1 MQRVLTTVLLLF
13 SLTLTTHAQ
22 TLVPADVDAYITK
35 VVRELD
41 APGVAVAI
49 VKDDRVVYAKAF
61 GVKELG
67 KPEPVTTETKFAIGS
82 ISKSFTTTLLGIL
95 VDEKKIGWDDKV
107 SKYLPAYTMWDP
119 WVTREQTVRDLIIH
133 RAGLRPMSGGTVWY
147 GSDYSREEVLRRARF
162 LEPVSSFRS
171 VFSYQNVN
179 YLAAGEVAHV
189 AAGKTWD
196 DQVRERIFAPLGM
209 SQSTTGLPRM
219 TGNVAS
225 PHSEIDGVLRVVPH
239 RDYDNVAPAA
249 SIYASVLDMA
259 EYMRLHL
266 NRGALPDKGADK
278 RVYSEAVARQMFSPQ
293 SLVSVPIQAPPPEL
307 AAYEPMFS
315 AYGFGWFIRDVRG
328 EKAIEHSGGVDGF
341 SAQVRLL
348 PGKRAAIVVLSNY
361 EGAAIGV
368 IDRHLT
374 EMLIGVPPF
383 DWLGF
388 VQKRIA
394 EGRKSEADAEAKR
407 VAERKKSEKPS
418 LPLASYAG
426 TYRDQLYGD
435 LTVALENGK
444 LVLRFSHT
452 PSFTAD
458 LEPWHYDTFRT
469 HWRDRVV
476 TKGFVTF
483 PLTARGEIDALVF
496 DQPSLLDADFREL
509 DFHRVKEE
517 AAH

>member
-1 MQRVLTTVLLLF
+1 MKRTLAAFLLF
-13 SLTLTTHAQ
+13 VTVHTAHAQ
-22 TLVPADVDAYITK
+22 AIVPADVDAFITK
-35 VVRELD
+35 AMRELNV
-41 APGVAVAI
+41 PGAAVAI
-49 VKDDRVVYAKAF
+49 VKDDRVVFAKAY

-67 KPEPVTTETKFAIGS
+67 KPEPVTTDTRFAIGS

-95 VDEKKIGWDDKV
+95 VDEKKVDWDDKV
-107 SKYLPAYTMWDP
+107 SKYLPAYVMWDP

-133 RAGLRPMSGGTVWY
+133 RAGLRPMAGGMVWY

-209 SQSTTGLPRM
+209 NQATTTIPPLAS
-219 TGNVAS
+219 NVAS
-225 PHSEIDGVLRVVPH
+225 PHAEIDGALRVVPH
-239 RDYDNVAPAA
+239 RNYDNVAPAA

-266 NRGALPDKGADK
+266 NRGMAGDK
-278 RVYSEAVARQMFSPQ
+278 RIYSEAVARQLFSPQ
-293 SLVSVPIQAPPPEL
+293 SLVSVPMNPPPPEL
-307 AAYEPMFS
+307 AAYESMFS
-315 AYGFGWFIRDVRG
+315 AYGMGWFIRDLRG
-328 EKAIEHSGGVDGF
+328 EKMVEHSGGVDGF
-341 SAQVRLL
+341 TAQVKFL
-348 PGKRAAIVVLSNY
+348 PGTRAAIIVLANY
-361 EGAAIGV
+361 EGPAIGL
-368 IDRHLT
+368 IDRTLT
-374 EMLIGVPPF
+374 DMIVGMPPF
-383 DWLGF
+383 DWLAF
-388 VQKRIA
+388 AKKRIA
-394 EGRKSEADAEAKR
+394 DGKKSRQDAEAKLL
-407 VAERKKSEKPS
+407 AARKPSEKPS
-418 LPLASYAG
+418 LPLAAYAG
-426 TYRDQLYGD
+426 TYRDKLYGD
-435 LTVALENGK
+435 LTVTLEDGK

-469 HWRDRVV
+469 HWRDPVV

-483 PLTARGEIDALVF
+483 PLTARGELDALVF
-496 DQPSLLDADFREL
+496 DQPSLLDADFREV

-517 AAH
+517 PAR

>member
-1 MQRVLTTVLLLF
+1 MKRILPPFLLLF
-13 SLTLTTHAQ
+13 FIALTAHAQ
-22 TLVPADVDAYITK
+22 TIVPADVDAYVTK
-35 VVRELD
+35 VVRELNV
-41 APGVAVAI
+41 PGAAVAI

-67 KPEPVTTETKFAIGS
+67 KPEAVTTDTKFAIGS

-95 VDEKKIGWDDKV
+95 VDEKKIDWDDHV
-107 SKYLPAYTMWDP
+107 SKYLPAYAMWDP
-119 WVTREQTVRDLIIH
+119 WVTREQTVRDLLVH
-133 RAGLRPMSGGTVWY
+133 RAGLRPISGGTVWY

-171 VFSYQNVN
+171 VFSYQNVS

-196 DQVRERIFAPLGM
+196 DQVRERIFVPLGM
-209 SQSTTGLPRM
+209 KQSTTGLPPM
-219 TGNVAS
+219 TSNVAS

-249 SIYASVLDMA
+249 SIYASVLDIA

-266 NRGALPDKGADK
+266 NRGAVGDK
-278 RVYSEAVARQMFSPQ
+278 RIYSEAVARQLFSPQ
-293 SLVSVPIQAPPPEL
+293 SLVAVPIPAPLPEL
-307 AAYEPMFS
+307 VAFEPMFS
-315 AYGFGWFIRDVRG
+315 AYGFGWFLRDVHG
-328 EKAIEHSGGVDGF
+328 EKTIEHSGGVDGF
-341 SAQVRLL
+341 SAQVKMI
-348 PGKRAAIVVLSNY
+348 PAKRAAIIVLSNY
-361 EGAAIGV
+361 EGPFIGV
-368 IDRHLT
+368 VDRHLADV
-374 EMLIGVPPF
+374 LLGAPQF

-388 VQKRIA
+388 VQKRSA
-394 EGRKSEADAEAKR
+394 VRKKTRDDAEAKR
-407 VAERKKSEKPS
+407 VAERNASEKPS

-435 LTVALENGK
+435 LTVTLENAK

-469 HWRDRVV
+469 HWRDPLV

>member
-1 MQRVLTTVLLLF
+1 MHRIRTAFLFLLF
-13 SLTLTTHAQ
+13 LAHLTVHAQ
-22 TLVPADVDAYITK
+22 AIVPADIDAYVAK
-35 VVRELD
+35 VMRELKT
-41 APGVAVAI
+41 PGAAVAI
-49 VKDDRVVYAKAF
+49 VQDGRVVYAKAF

-67 KPEPVTTETKFAIGS
+67 KPEPVTADTKFAIGS

-95 VDEKKIGWDDKV
+95 VDEKKVEWDDRV
-107 SKYLPAYTMWDP
+107 SKYLPAYQMWDP
-119 WVTREQTVRDLIIH
+119 WVTREQTVRDLLIH

-189 AAGKTWD
+189 AGGKTWD
-196 DQVRERIFAPLGM
+196 DQVRERIFVPLGM
-209 SQSTTGLPRM
+209 QHSTTGLPDM
-219 TGNVAS
+219 TTNVAS
-225 PHSEIDGVLRVVPH
+225 PHVEIDGVMRIVPH

-259 EYMRLHL
+259 AYARLHL
-266 NRGALPDKGADK
+266 NRGMVGEK
-278 RVYSEAVARQMFSPQ
+278 RIYSEAVARQLFSPQ
-293 SLVSVPIQAPPPEL
+293 SLVSVPIHAQPPEL

-315 AYGFGWFIRDVRG
+315 AYGLGWFIRDVHG
-328 EKAIEHSGGVDGF
+328 QKVVEHSGGVDGF
-341 SAQVRLL
+341 VTEMKMIPA
-348 PGKRAAIVVLSNY
+348 KKAAVVVFSND
-361 EGAAIGV
+361 EGAFVSIVGL
-368 IDRHLT
+368 HLT
-374 EMLIGVPPF
+374 ETLLGARPF

-388 VQKRIA
+388 VQKRMA
-394 EGRKSEADAEAKR
+394 EGKKRREEAEAKQ
-407 VAERKKSEKPS
+407 VAARKQSEKPS
-418 LPLASYAG
+418 LPLAAYAG
-426 TYRDQLYGD
+426 TYRDELYGD

-469 HWRDRVV
+469 HWRDPVV

-483 PLTARGEIDALVF
+483 PLNARGELDALVF
-496 DQPSLLDADFREL
+496 DQPRLLDADFAEL
-509 DFHRVKEE
+509 DFHRVKEP
-517 AAH
+517 

>member
-1 MQRVLTTVLLLF
+1 MTRLQTALLF
-13 SLTLTTHAQ
+13 LFLFAFTTHAQ
-22 TLVPADVDAYITK
+22 TIDPVAVDAYVTR
-35 VVRELD
+35 VMRELKV
-41 APGVAVAI
+41 PGSAVAI
-49 VKDDRVVYAKAF
+49 VQDDRVVYAKAF

-67 KPEPVTTETKFAIGS
+67 KPEPVTTDTKFAIGS

-95 VDEKKIGWDDKV
+95 VDEKKVAWDDPV
-107 SKYLPAYTMWDP
+107 SKYLPAYQMWDP

-147 GSDYSREEVLRRARF
+147 GSDYSREEVLHRARF
-162 LEPVSSFRS
+162 IEPVSSFRS

-196 DQVRERIFAPLGM
+196 EQVRERIFVPVGM
-209 SQSTTGLPRM
+209 TNATTGLPPM
-219 TGNVAS
+219 TSYVAS
-225 PHSEIDGVLRVVPH
+225 PHADVGGTLKIVPH

-259 EYMRLHL
+259 AYARLHL
-266 NRGALPDKGADK
+266 NRGMVGDK
-278 RVYSEAVARQMFSPQ
+278 RIYSEAVARQMFSPQ
-293 SLVSVPIQAPPPEL
+293 SLVSVPINAPPPEL

-315 AYGFGWFIRDVRG
+315 AYGFGWFIRDVHGR
-328 EKAIEHSGGVDGF
+328 KVIEHSGGVDGF
-341 SAQVRLL
+341 VVEMKMIPS
-348 PGKRAAIVVLSNY
+348 KKAAVIVLTNY
-361 EGAAIGV
+361 EGPFVGV
-368 IDRHLT
+368 IDNYLV
-374 EMLIGVPPF
+374 EKLMGVEPF

-388 VQKRIA
+388 TTKRMA
-394 EGRKSEADAEAKR
+394 EGKKRREEAEAKLL
-407 VAERKKSEKPS
+407 AARKASEKPS

-426 TYRDQLYGD
+426 TYRDKLYGD
-435 LTVALENGK
+435 LTVTMENGK

-469 HWRDRVV
+469 HWRDPVV

-483 PLTARGEIDALVF
+483 PLTARGELDALVF

-517 AAH
+517 PAR

>member
-1 MQRVLTTVLLLF
+1 MTRILAALLLL
-13 SLTLTTHAQ
+13 LTFTAHAQ
-22 TLVPADVDAYITK
+22 TVDPA
-35 VVRELD
+35 ELD
-41 APGVAVAI
+41 AFIPKVMRELHVPGAAVAV
-49 VKDDRVVYAKAF
+49 VKDDRIVYAKAF

-67 KPEPVTTETKFAIGS
+67 KPDPVTTDTKFAIGS

-95 VDEKKIGWDDKV
+95 VDEKKIGWDDPV
-107 SKYLPAYTMWDP
+107 SKYLPAYQMWDP
-119 WVTREQTVRDLIIH
+119 WVTREQTVRDLLIH

-147 GSDYSREEVLRRARF
+147 GSNYSREEVLRRARY

-209 SQSTTGLPRM
+209 QHSTSGLPPM
-219 TGNVAS
+219 SSNVAT
-225 PHSEIDGVLRVVPH
+225 PHVEIEGRLRIVPH

-249 SIYASVLDMA
+249 SIYSSVLDMA
-259 EYMRLHL
+259 EYARLHL
-266 NRGALPDKGADK
+266 NRGAVGDK
-278 RVYSEAVARQMFSPQ
+278 RVYSEAVARQLFSPQ
-293 SLVSVPIQAPPPEL
+293 SLVSVPINPPPPEL

-315 AYGFGWFIRDVRG
+315 AYGMGWFIRDVHG
-328 EKAIEHSGGVDGF
+328 QKLIEHSGGVDGF
-341 SAQVRLL
+341 VAEVKMI
-348 PGKRAAIVVLSNY
+348 PGKRAAIVLFSND
-361 EGAAIGV
+361 ESAFTGVVGRHIGDRLLGAK
-368 IDRHLT
+368 
-374 EMLIGVPPF
+374 PF

-388 VQKRIA
+388 TQKRIA
-394 EGRKSEADAEAKR
+394 EGKKRREEADAKLLAD
-407 VAERKKSEKPS
+407 RKKDAKPS

-426 TYRDQLYGD
+426 TYRDKLYGD
-435 LTVALENGK
+435 LTVTLEDGK

-469 HWRDRVV
+469 HWRDPVV

-483 PLTARGEIDALVF
+483 PLTARGELDALVF

-517 AAH
+517 PAR

>member
-1 MQRVLTTVLLLF
+1 MKRTPAFLLVLCLA
-13 SLTLTTHAQ
+13 LTTHAQ
-22 TLVPADVDAYITK
+22 NIVPKDVDAYVAK
-35 VVRELD
+35 LMREFNV
-41 APGVAVAI
+41 PGAAVAI
-49 VKDDRVVYAKAF
+49 VKDDKVVYAKAF

-67 KPEPVTTETKFAIGS
+67 KPEPVTVDTKFAIGS

-95 VDEKKIGWDDKV
+95 VDEKKVDWDDKV
-107 SKYLPAYTMWDP
+107 SKYLPAYQMWDP

-162 LEPVSSFRS
+162 IEPVSSFRS
-171 VFSYQNVN
+171 VFSYQNIN

-209 SQSTTGLPRM
+209 KHSTSGLPDM
-219 TGNVAS
+219 ASNVAS

-259 EYMRLHL
+259 EYARMHL
-266 NRGALPDKGADK
+266 NRGALPGQGDK
-278 RVYSEAVARQMFSPQ
+278 RIYSEAVARQMFSPQ
-293 SLVSVPIQAPPPEL
+293 SLVSVPINAPPPEL

-315 AYGFGWFIRDVRG
+315 AYGFGWFIRDVHG
-328 EKAIEHSGGVDGF
+328 QKVIEHSGGVDGF
-341 SAQVRLL
+341 SAQVRMI
-348 PGKRAAIVVLSNY
+348 PGKRAATIVLTNY
-361 EGAAIGV
+361 EGPFIS
-368 IDRHLT
+368 ILDRHLADT
-374 EMLIGVPPF
+374 LLGATPF

-388 VQKRIA
+388 AQKRIA
-394 EGRKSEADAEAKR
+394 EGKKRQEEAAAKLLADRKAG
-407 VAERKKSEKPS
+407 EKPS

-426 TYRDQLYGD
+426 TYRDPLYGD
-435 LTVALENGK
+435 LTVTLENEK

-469 HWRDRVV
+469 HWRDPVI

-483 PLTARGEIDALVF
+483 PLTARGELDALVF